1 MDWLKGLED
10 SIGKI
15 NNGESFKVIDEANK
29 AGYDLVV
36 DEIIDLDNN
45 ETTYEMEVSKNNK
58 VIFSV
63 KCS

>member
-1 MDWLKGLED
+1 MNWLKGLED
-10 SIGKI
+10 SINRI
-15 NNGESFKVIDEANK
+15 NNGESFKVISEASK

-45 ETTYEMEVSKNNK
+45 ETTYEIEVSKDNK